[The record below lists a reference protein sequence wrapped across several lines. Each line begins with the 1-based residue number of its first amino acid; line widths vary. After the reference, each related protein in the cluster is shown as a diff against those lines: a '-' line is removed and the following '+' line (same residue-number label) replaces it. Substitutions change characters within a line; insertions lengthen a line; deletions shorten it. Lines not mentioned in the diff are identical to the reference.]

1 MTDLFSAVVT
11 LFLIMDP
18 LGNVPV
24 FLSVL
29 KEVAPERRRVILI
42 REVLIAYAV
51 LLVFLFLGNHV
62 LRVLNLDQETISIA
76 GGIVLFLIALRMIF
90 PERSAF
96 AEAPAGEPFVVP
108 LAIPLI
114 AGPSTL
120 AALLLLQRS
129 EPGATWE
136 LWGAVTIAWVLTA
149 IILLAAPF
157 LYRVL
162 HRARPHRTR
171 APDGHGARHDQ
182 RADAAEWLEYVSA
195 PLSFYQGLSDREGEH
210 CRREAGVA
218 RGCTYADT
226 SVSSRVRGLPLGSSD
241 RLHTVVVYPA
251 EGPPANAF
259 PPQAARMS
267 IERRA
272 SSYSRFMR
280 SMIARACVTVC
291 TAPMP

>member
-29 KEVAPERRRVILI
+29 KEVAPERRRAILI

-62 LRVLNLDQETISIA
+62 LRVLNLEQETISIA

-90 PERSAF
+90 PEPSSF

-114 AGPSTL
+114 AGPSTM
-120 AALLLLQRS
+120 AALLLLQRT

-136 LWGAVTIAWVLTA
+136 LWAAVTIAWVLTA

-162 HRARPHRTR
+162 H
-171 APDGHGARHDQ
+171 
-182 RADAAEWLEYVSA
+182 E
-195 PLSFYQGLSDREGEH
+195 
-210 CRREAGVA
+210 
-218 RGCTYADT
+218 
-226 SVSSRVRGLPLGSSD
+226 RGLIALE
-241 RLHTVVVYPA
+241 RLMGMVLVMISVQMLLNGLNT
-251 EGPPANAF
+251 F
-259 PPQAARMS
+259 L
-267 IERRA
+267 RR
-272 SSYSRFMR
+272 
-280 SMIARACVTVC
+280 
-291 TAPMP
+291 